1 MFQKPIEQT
10 LASCLSFDF
19 RLFIWCH
26 LNIARI
32 HTQLWRRRWWLK
44 SWWLCTQKSR
54 RQHLLLG
61 LVRVGLKK
69 KVFLSFLCIYFI
81 YESVI
86 DVGDSLVLCNWL
98 LLGNLQ
104 SIHNTRETC
113 KRGVVVRQDWIKM
126 ATFSTDWTSTILACF
141 FLPTERTRISMAK

>member
-44 SWWLCTQKSR
+44 SWWFVYTEKQTTASAAGTGPC
-54 RQHLLLG
+54 G
-61 LVRVGLKK
+61 VEKK
-69 KVFLSFLCIYFI
+69 SFLIISLYLLYLRVSYRRWRLPRTLQLTAAGKLAINTQHTWNMQKGRRRSPGLDKDGNFF
-81 YESVI
+81 YRL
-86 DVGDSLVLCNWL
+86 DVNHSGL
-98 LLGNLQ
+98 
-104 SIHNTRETC
+104 
-113 KRGVVVRQDWIKM
+113 
-126 ATFSTDWTSTILACF
+126 F